1 MQDVPTESA
10 DETFAAARARA
21 ARPGA
26 LGRDDAVDAARAEL
40 ARDLRS
46 PCGAEG
52 RARRDDGGHDD
63 RAPVDAHRAARR
75 HVLRAGE
82 GRGGSRAAEDRR
94 RRRGA
99 LWSAPAAVATFLA
112 FALGDPASA
121 EAPTY
126 ASAILDERAADAPVI
141 YAARRLRGVETRS
154 IGGEQILV
162 RSRDGGEVLSRNAE
176 AIAAKLRKEPSAV
189 FTRHRGHLTRQR
201 GDAPQ
206 AFGVTVAAS
215 KVLDATNQAF
225 GRVVRDNNNLIDRRQ
240 HAQRTTP
247 WTLSAP
253 LDRRAW
259 GSGALPRAEGR
270 LPRRGRGLRRRPRVE
285 NLPREAAR
293 RVEITRVELL

>member
-1 MQDVPTESA
+1 MPRRQLLGGAVAAGATLAPPAIAAPDWLQDVPTESA
-10 DETFAAARARA
+10 DETFAAARSER
-21 ARPGA
+21 
-26 LGRDDAVDAARAEL
+26 LGQAPSRRDDAVDAARAER

-52 RARRDDGGHDD
+52 RARRDVGGHDD

-82 GRGGSRAAEDRR
+82 GRGGPGAPQNRR

-99 LWSAPAAVATFLA
+99 LRQAPAAVATFLA

-189 FTRHRGHLTRQR
+189 SHDRAGILTRQR
-201 GDAPQ
+201 ATRRE
-206 AFGVTVAAS
+206 AFGVTARFEGA
-215 KVLDATNQAF
+215 
-225 GRVVRDNNNLIDRRQ
+225 GRDESGVR
-240 HAQRTTP
+240 P
-247 WTLSAP
+247 S
-253 LDRRAW
+253 
-259 GSGALPRAEGR
+259 
-270 LPRRGRGLRRRPRVE
+270 RPRQ
-285 NLPREAAR
+285 
-293 RVEITRVELL
+293 